1 MKNVNS
7 IPKKIY
13 NLNDLLHML
22 AQLRMPGKKVSFTN
36 GCFDILH
43 RGHIASLSQAA
54 VEADYLVVG
63 LNSDRSAGKLKG
75 AGRPVND
82 EQSRALLLASLLIVD
97 AVIIFDED
105 TPLELIKAIE
115 PDVLVKGGDY
125 TMDQIVGS
133 KEVIAKGGKVI
144 INPIMAG
151 FSTTEILQKIERL

>member
-7 IPKKIY
+7 VPKKIY

-54 VEADYLVVG
+54 AEADYLVVG

-133 KEVIAKGGKVI
+133 KEVIANGGKVI

-151 FSTTEILQKIERL
+151 FSTTGILQKIERL